1 MPMTQRSS
9 VSRARFLRGLCGA
22 GLLLAGGPAT
32 GVRAA
37 SPQPLSSDDTM
48 NKLTMTTRAVPR
60 TGEAIPVIG
69 LGTWQTFDV
78 NGDTASRQ
86 PLTEVLQLLLSSGG
100 RVIDSSPMYGR
111 AEAVTGD
118 LLAQMGARPKA
129 FLATKV
135 WTSGRE
141 RGIQQMRRSAQL
153 LRTDVI
159 DLMQIHNLLD
169 WQTHLPTLRDM
180 KAAGRIR
187 YIGVTHYT
195 TGALADL
202 AGILEREA
210 DIDFVQLGYSIATRD
225 AEARLLPVAQAR
237 GVAVIVNQPFEEG
250 ALFRDLGGRPL
261 PGWAQE
267 IGCKSWAQFFL
278 KYILGHPAVTCVI
291 PATASPS
298 HMADDLAAGIGPL
311 PDESQRQRMLAAWL
325 QR

>member
-1 MPMTQRSS
+1 MTTRVTKRAR
-9 VSRARFLRGLCGA
+9 VSRAHFLRGLFGT
-22 GLLLAGGPAT
+22 GLFLAT
-32 GVRAA
+32 GLGDQAA
-37 SPQPLSSDDTM
+37 APQPLSSDGTM
-48 NKLTMTTRAVPR
+48 SKLSMTTRPVPR

-78 NGDTASRQ
+78 TGDAASRR
-86 PLTEVLQLLLSSGG
+86 PLIEVLQLLFSSGG

-118 LLAQMGARPKA
+118 LLAAMNARPKA

-141 RGIQQMRRSAQL
+141 RGIEQMRRSAAL

-169 WQTHLPTLRDM
+169 WQTHLPTLKEM

-187 YIGVTHYT
+187 YIGITHYT

-202 AGILEREA
+202 AGILEREP

-225 AEARLLPVAQAR
+225 AETRLLPVAEAR

-250 ALFRDLGGRPL
+250 ALFRDLGRRPL
-261 PGWAQE
+261 PAWAAE
-267 IGCKSWAQFFL
+267 IGCNSWAQYFL

-298 HMADDLAAGIGPL
+298 HMADDLAAGAGPL
-311 PDESQRQRMLAAWL
+311 PDERQRQRMLEAWL